1 METVNINTAT
11 ANDLQKIK
19 GIGKVRSQKIIEN
32 RPFRDRYELSKIAW
46 LGEKRMNAILQQNI
60 LIEY

>member
-19 GIGKVRSQKIIEN
+19 GIGKIRSQKIIEN
-32 RPFRDRYELSKIAW
+32 RPFRDRYELSNIAG
-46 LGEKRMNAILQQNI
+46 LGKKRMDKILLQNI
-60 LIEY
+60 SIQI

>member
-11 ANDLQKIK
+11 ATDLQKIK

-32 RPFRDRYELSKIAW
+32 RPFRDRYELSKIAG
-46 LGEKRMNAILQQNI
+46 LGEIRMNAILQQNI
-60 LIEY
+60 LIQY

>member
-32 RPFRDRYELSKIAW
+32 RPFRDRYELSKIAG

-60 LIEY
+60 LIQY